1 MSCIPNRTSPNTEKR
16 IGANGG
22 KYQAR
27 FKNADGSWTP
37 WWNLGGGLNAS
48 DVEVKLVEAIPSAGA
63 LRFEMVSEGKR
74 GVLKPVKGPRG
85 RHIMRQRRPRRK
97 LASALPALPALPACG
112 ACVWSSGQKDALHG
126 DP

>member
-48 DVEVKLVEAIPSAGA
+48 DVEVKLVEAAEQPVGPMWNA
-63 LRFEMVSEGKR
+63 LLIQHAPLSFSSPQAVHQHTAM
-74 GVLKPVKGPRG
+74 
-85 RHIMRQRRPRRK
+85 
-97 LASALPALPALPACG
+97 AL
-112 ACVWSSGQKDALHG
+112 
-126 DP
+126 